1 MSYEQLQA
9 RFDSLAQE
17 VVIYAFALRDGERKQ
32 MMRELCLI
40 AGQIAQ
46 EVEGRPDEVK
56 ILCALDGTIHRAHST
71 VNAVE
76 QCENIRERTSRYY
89 LGGRHTCRD

>member
-1 MSYEQLQA
+1 MSYENLQA
-9 RFDSLAQE
+9 SFDSLAQE
-17 VVIYAFALRDGERKQ
+17 IVVYAFALRDGERKH

-46 EVEGRPDEVK
+46 VVQGRADEVK
-56 ILCALDGTIHRAHST
+56 ILCALDGTIHRANSM

-76 QCENIRERTSRYY
+76 QCENIRERTARHY
-89 LGGRHTCRD
+89 LGNRHTCRD